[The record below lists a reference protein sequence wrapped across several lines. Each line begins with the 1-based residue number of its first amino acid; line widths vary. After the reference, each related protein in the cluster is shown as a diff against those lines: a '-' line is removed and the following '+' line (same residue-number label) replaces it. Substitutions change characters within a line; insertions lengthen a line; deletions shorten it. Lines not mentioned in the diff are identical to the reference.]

1 MGEWSDYFEQFP
13 DENPANQ
20 NQRPDG
26 PSSRVPTLA
35 EQRAPADERRA
46 AREALRRSSAASEQG
61 NDQSDA

>member
-35 EQRAPADERRA
+35 EQRAAEDERRA
-46 AREALRRSSAASEQG
+46 AREALRRSGAASEQG
-61 NDQSDA
+61 NVEPDA